1 MSYNQHSQNDNTKL
15 SAPAQANASIKAA
28 PMPPAAQQQEV
39 LPFARKVRWFALGLL
54 GGIFGMMGALIFQG
68 SLTQGTRKQAE
79 WATWA
84 GFAIN
89 TFVLVVLIN
98 TGCIDAAIQSL
109 TGAAAAPAPVHTS
122 VAFG

>member
-1 MSYNQHSQNDNTKL
+1 MSYNQHNQNGNTKL

-109 TGAAAAPAPVHTS
+109 TGAGVASAPVQTS

>member
-1 MSYNQHSQNDNTKL
+1 MSYNQHNQNGNTKL

-28 PMPPAAQQQEV
+28 PMPPAAQQQEA

-109 TGAAAAPAPVHTS
+109 TGAGVASAPVQTS